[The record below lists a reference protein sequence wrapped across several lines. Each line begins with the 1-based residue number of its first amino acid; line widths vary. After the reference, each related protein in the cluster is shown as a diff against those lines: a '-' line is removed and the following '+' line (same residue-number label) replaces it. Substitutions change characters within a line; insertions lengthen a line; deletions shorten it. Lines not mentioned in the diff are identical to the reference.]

1 MHRSS
6 TSLAAGEC
14 SALPSLSCPWS
25 SRHCVATFRSALYTL
40 ILLASFGILG
50 KQWKTFHCFPQK
62 GSMCDGMAHLCIA
75 AHLVSGTTELV
86 LLHIHSLTVMVI
98 QYSASLQILQHYLS
112 QVGIHLVAF
121 YSDVNPRT
129 IPSQISGISWYSLS
143 KWGAMCWP
151 LL

>member
-1 MHRSS
+1 M
-6 TSLAAGEC
+6 
-14 SALPSLSCPWS
+14 
-25 SRHCVATFRSALYTL
+25 Y
-40 ILLASFGILG
+40 
-50 KQWKTFHCFPQK
+50 
-62 GSMCDGMAHLCIA
+62 DGMAHLCIA

-143 KWGAMCWP
+143 K
-151 LL
+151 